1 VRATGNP
8 LNPHSRSLSKYP
20 LGINH
25 DKNAPALGQHFSF
38 RVPDFCQMRE
48 PPSALR
54 ELPRFDTQRG
64 LKRYRLQVI
73 DADFRGH
80 GSDPAE
86 LIQFAHGVV
95 EDGGDDSTVTI
106 SRWTGVAPSQPE
118 AADKSPAALIE
129 PEPEP
134 HPLPVILSTG
144 KTVISL
150 LRHVGAL

>member
-1 VRATGNP
+1 MARCSSNSAPRLCHLQAAWTHYTYQLPELFWVQELSWRQRLWAPAHLWCGATGNP

-25 DKNAPALGQHFSF
+25 DKNASALGQHFSF

-73 DADFRGH
+73 DA
-80 GSDPAE
+80 
-86 LIQFAHGVV
+86 
-95 EDGGDDSTVTI
+95 
-106 SRWTGVAPSQPE
+106 
-118 AADKSPAALIE
+118 
-129 PEPEP
+129 
-134 HPLPVILSTG
+134 
-144 KTVISL
+144 
-150 LRHVGAL
+150 